1 VNLVACKLCGKQ
13 ITFARMNVAA
23 SGLAPEWK
31 KIPLD
36 PVPPTYFVWEA
47 SSGETEC
54 RRANGEGNRNPT
66 LVSHFATCRGLDK
79 KPAVTVDKPA
89 GD

>member
-1 VNLVACKLCGKQ
+1 VNTVACKLCGKQ
-13 ITFARMNVAA
+13 IVFARMNVAA

-66 LVSHFATCRGLDK
+66 LVSHFATCQGLK
-79 KPAVTVDKPA
+79 KPTVPVDPAPA
-89 GD
+89 G